1 MKRLDTRKPNFAR
14 EFSAILKKRAS
25 FRAEVE
31 EKIPSLF
38 AAVEKKEVAAL
49 LKFAR
54 KFDGFK
60 GRAEDL
66 KVSAQEINS
75 SLKALSPAQ
84 AEAIALAAKRIWK
97 FHRRQLPKN
106 YRLAEKGAVLE
117 ERWVPLRRVGLY
129 IPAGKAPLAS
139 TVLMTAIPARLAGV
153 KEIALA
159 TPSSAAGQIHPAIL
173 FAARLAGISEIYRV
187 GGAHA
192 IAALALG
199 AGPIHKVDKIFGP
212 GGVWVSAAKVYAQ
225 SRGLC
230 GIDTLAGP
238 SEIMV
243 LADGSAPPQF
253 AAADLAAQL
262 EHGPDSWAFL
272 LCSSQKYLDQVLS
285 RQKIDGKNLV
295 LVLVR
300 GRKEMI
306 ELANRVAPEHLE
318 LHLEK
323 PEAALGQLTA
333 APAIFLGPYSPV
345 AAGDYVAGPNH
356 SLPTAGRA
364 AFDSPLGVWDFMK
377 RQSIVSLSAEKL
389 KELAKT
395 GEVLAELEGLHEHA
409 RSLWIRSGKNRKR

>member
-1 MKRLDTRKPNFAR
+1 MIRLDTSKPGFEKTFR
-14 EFSAILKKRAS
+14 TLLKKRAS

-31 EKIPSLF
+31 EKIPALF
-38 AAVEKKEVAAL
+38 AAVEKKGISAL
-49 LKFAR
+49 LEFAR

-60 GRAEDL
+60 GRAKDL
-66 KVSAQEINS
+66 KVSAHEINS
-75 SLKALSPAQ
+75 SLKALSPGQ
-84 AEAIALAAKRIWK
+84 AKAIALAAKRILR
-97 FHRRQLPKN
+97 FHRSQVPKN
-106 YRLAEKGAVLE
+106 YCLREKGATLE

-129 IPAGKAPLAS
+129 IPAGKAPLIS

-159 TPSSAAGQIHPAIL
+159 TPSSAGGKIHPAIL
-173 FAARLAGISEIYRV
+173 FAARLAGVSEIYRI
-187 GGAHA
+187 GGGQA

-199 AGPIHKVDKIFGP
+199 AGPIQKVDKIFGP

-225 SRGLC
+225 SKGLC

-272 LCSSQKYLDQVLS
+272 VCSNPKYIDQVLS
-285 RQKIDGKNLV
+285 QKIFAGKNLV
-295 LVLVR
+295 LVLAR
-300 GRKEMI
+300 SRKEMI
-306 ELANRVAPEHLE
+306 ALANRVAPEHLE
-318 LHLEK
+318 LHLKK
-323 PEAALGQLTA
+323 PETALEQLTA

-345 AAGDYVAGPNH
+345 AAGDYIAGPNH

-377 RQSIVSLSAEKL
+377 RQSIVNLSAEKL
-389 KELAKT
+389 KELAAA
-395 GEVLAELEGLHEHA
+395 GEVFAELEGLHEHA
-409 RSLWIRSGKNRKR
+409 RSLRIR